1 MKKKTLMMIAA
12 LVIVGLVA
20 GAAWAGQWGGPRG
33 GNNRGYGMNAGSGG
47 FGGYCAMS
55 EAFVQDTLDLRKQM
69 AGKRGEYRA
78 LMAGQNPDPG
88 KASQLKQELFEIREQ
103 LRAKAREHNLPAN
116 PDTAG
121 GNWGTRGKNAR
132 QAGPC
137 WR

>member
-1 MKKKTLMMIAA
+1 MKNKTLMMIAA

-33 GNNRGYGMNAGSGG
+33 GNNRGYAMNAGPGG

-69 AGKRGEYRA
+69 AGKRGEYHA

-88 KASQLKQELFEIREQ
+88 KLSQLKQEMFEIREQ
-103 LRAKAREHNLPAN
+103 LRAKAREHNLPVN
-116 PDTAG
+116 AG
-121 GNWGTRGKNAR
+121 MGGENRGPGGKNAR